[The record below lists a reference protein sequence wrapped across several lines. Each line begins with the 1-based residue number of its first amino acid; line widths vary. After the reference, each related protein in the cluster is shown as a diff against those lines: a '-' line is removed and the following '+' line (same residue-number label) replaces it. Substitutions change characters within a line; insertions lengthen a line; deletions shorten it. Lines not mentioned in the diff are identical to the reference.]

1 MSNDTGIA
9 IELTNFFFESDHV
22 RYSFVLHNKNELYY
36 CSFRYSELFAL
47 AKKLNT
53 KVKHSLLR

>member
-22 RYSFVLHNKNELYY
+22 RYSFVLHNKNE
-36 CSFRYSELFAL
+36 
-47 AKKLNT
+47 
-53 KVKHSLLR
+53 